1 VNAGNATQPSI
12 SYTASPTT
20 VSAGQPSTL
29 TLSTTNTNSCSVA
42 ERESNATNSVS
53 LVYPYQTTT
62 YTVTCTGP
70 GGTTSK
76 SVTVTVVDSGV
87 SKTAAITSSLVVPSG
102 SRVTLSGTA
111 RAGSSIRLVVGGD
124 EGGMGGLDGGT
135 VTVKSDG
142 TWSIALG
149 AFSIGSYPIIIQSPS
164 SSSLGPIIANGT
176 LIVTAPAIS
185 GLTATQVQAIL
196 SLLSSFG
203 ANSTTVAN
211 MNTVLNGGTLT
222 TSPISSGL
230 TSAQIQSVLSILTS
244 FGASSTII
252 TNVTSVLG
260 NGTPTVVIV
269 PPGFQT
275 WTTPG
280 NYYFVVPP
288 V

>member
-1 VNAGNATQPSI
+1 
-12 SYTASPTT
+12 
-20 VSAGQPSTL
+20 
-29 TLSTTNTNSCSVA
+29 
-42 ERESNATNSVS
+42 
-53 LVYPYQTTT
+53 
-62 YTVTCTGP
+62 
-70 GGTTSK
+70 
-76 SVTVTVVDSGV
+76 
-87 SKTAAITSSLVVPSG
+87 
-102 SRVTLSGTA
+102 
-111 RAGSSIRLVVGGD
+111 
-124 EGGMGGLDGGT
+124 
-135 VTVKSDG
+135 
-142 TWSIALG
+142 
-149 AFSIGSYPIIIQSPS
+149 
-164 SSSLGPIIANGT
+164 
-176 LIVTAPAIS
+176 
-185 GLTATQVQAIL
+185 
-196 SLLSSFG
+196 
-203 ANSTTVAN
+203 VAN